1 MMKNEQALFVTRKCS
16 ALETV
21 YIPHWEFMSVQR
33 ALDFRL
39 MKITQRV
46 RVMRGIELCD
56 SHCVK
61 HITTFCLA

>member
-1 MMKNEQALFVTRKCS
+1 MKNEQLLFVTRKRF

-46 RVMRGIELCD
+46 RVMRSTGLCHL
-56 SHCVK
+56 HCVK